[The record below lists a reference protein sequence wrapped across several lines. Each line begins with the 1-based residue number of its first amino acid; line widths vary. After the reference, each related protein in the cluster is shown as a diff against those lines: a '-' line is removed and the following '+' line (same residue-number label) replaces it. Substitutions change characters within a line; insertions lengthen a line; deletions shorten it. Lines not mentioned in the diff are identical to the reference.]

1 MMDILKKQDIIN
13 CLIVVT
19 RYFGGIL
26 LGTGGLVKAYS
37 DATKEAIEN
46 AKLKDVKVG
55 SLIEYEIKY
64 EELQKLQYICNK
76 NSIDIVD
83 IQYGENINVKINIE
97 KESAPA
103 PERKSAKT
111 PYVTKES
118 QTSSDLLEKL
128 DKAT

>member
-83 IQYGENINVKINIE
+83 IKYGENINVKINIE
-97 KESAPA
+97 KELLDIL
-103 PERKSAKT
+103 
-111 PYVTKES
+111 ES
-118 QTSSDLLEKL
+118 SINITNKNILEEEIIF
-128 DKAT
+128 